1 MELPPQ
7 FEEYTRRLLGDTLYS
22 RLDAGLRSDTA
33 PVSIRLN
40 AFAKCHGFTVSAETD
55 DGPVPWC
62 HDTGRWLKERPDF
75 TFDPLFHAGLYYV
88 QEAGSMFVCHVARHF
103 ISRPSMV
110 LDLCAAPGG
119 KSTALRGAL
128 PHGSL
133 LFANEA
139 VRQRAQV
146 LSENM
151 AKYGHEDVVVTNNM
165 PEDYGKSGLL
175 FDAIF
180 ADVPCSGE
188 GMFRKDHDARAE
200 WSVENVE
207 KCHRLQRKIIEDVWD
222 CLRPGGLLVYST
234 CTFNALEDED
244 NVAWIANELGADV
257 LSLPVDEAWHITG
270 AVSGSLPAYRF
281 LPGVSR
287 SEGLFLAVLRKHG
300 GLDSEDTTA
309 GTCNMN
315 CTDTNGGGDD
325 ISWLSDN
332 RNRPS
337 DSRHKSRGDRRGGSG
352 DRRNGSGDRRGGKGN
367 RQDAT
372 AAVKVPLT
380 DASAYTVAR
389 QGDAILAVPSRWAD
403 IYSRANEGL
412 RVMRAG
418 IHIYNVKGKD
428 LVPDTSLAL
437 SMSFDRNA
445 FAESELDYDRAVAF
459 LRREAV
465 TLPQDCP
472 KGYVTVTYMGVPLGF
487 VKNIGS
493 RANNLYPQE
502 WRIRS
507 THLPAKPEVLQKD

>member
-22 RLDAGLRSDTA
+22 RLDAGLRSETA

-40 AFAKCHGFTVSAETD
+40 AFAKCDGFTPRTETD

-88 QEAGSMFVCHVARHF
+88 QEAASMFVCHVARHF

-128 PHGSL
+128 PRGSL

-207 KCHRLQRKIIEDVWD
+207 KCHRLQRNIIADVWD

-244 NVAWIANELGADV
+244 NVAWIASELGADA
-257 LSLPVDEAWHITG
+257 LTLPVDEAWHITG

-287 SEGLFLAVLRKHG
+287 SEGLFVAVLRKHG
-300 GLDSEDTTA
+300 GLDSEDMTSD
-309 GTCNMN
+309 TCNTGR
-315 CTDTNGGGDD
+315 TDTNGGGDNRRQPH
-325 ISWLSDN
+325 DN
-332 RNRPS
+332 RNRPY
-337 DSRHKSRGDRRGGSG
+337 DSRHKPHGDK
-352 DRRNGSGDRRGGKGN
+352 RGGKGG
-367 RQDAT
+367 RQSAT
-372 AAVKVPLT
+372 AEVRVPLT

-389 QGDAILAVPSRWAD
+389 RGDTILAVPHRWAD
-403 IYSRANEGL
+403 IYSRADERL
-412 RVMRAG
+412 RVLRAG
-418 IHIYNVKGKD
+418 VHIYNVKGKD

-437 SMSFDRNA
+437 SLSLDRNA
-445 FAESELDYDRAVAF
+445 FAESELDYDSAVAF

-465 TLPQDCP
+465 TLPQSCP

-507 THLPAKPEVLQKD
+507 THLPAKPKVLQRAEGHQG